1 MGGTERLPFWGRNHP
16 ISPRATTLAGVA
28 LGCLLAILCAY
39 TIPRDFSFGLLSSF
53 LLSFAP
59 LGGGIGYMLGLSG
72 DPARQERMLQIA
84 SRVGLCA
91 SLVLLGAF
99 PVAWWRMAHSSPL
112 LVLILIGGVC
122 AWAMF
127 AVCAAWAMADLAGQL
142 VFSFRQCTK
151 RGIRPSKDG
160 VWDRDLD

>member
-1 MGGTERLPFWGRNHP
+1 MGDTERLPFWGRDHT
-16 ISPRATTLAGVA
+16 ISPSVATLAGVA
-28 LGCLLAILCAY
+28 LGCLLAILCAF
-39 TIPRDFSFGLLSSF
+39 TIPRDFSFGFLSSF
-53 LLSFAP
+53 LLSFGP
-59 LGGGIGYMLGLSG
+59 LGGGTGYMLGLSG
-72 DPARQERMLQIA
+72 DSARQERVLQIA
-84 SRVGLCA
+84 TRAGLCA
-91 SLVLLGAF
+91 SLGLLVAF

-122 AWAMF
+122 ALAMF

-151 RGIRPSKDG
+151 PGIRRSKDG